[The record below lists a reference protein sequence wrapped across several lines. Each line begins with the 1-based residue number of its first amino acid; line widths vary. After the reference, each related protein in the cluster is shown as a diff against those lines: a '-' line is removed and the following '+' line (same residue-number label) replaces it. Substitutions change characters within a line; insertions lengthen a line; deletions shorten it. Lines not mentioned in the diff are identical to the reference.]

1 MRESVHFNLNLVEG
15 SDIVN
20 PLVTDVPNYES
31 IDEQM
36 FKNQNAGVQNATELK
51 TGTVHAITRI
61 VPDAQMITFTA
72 TSNFVAGDTFTVD
85 GIQVSAL
92 TVSGEQLPTGAYVIN
107 SQVLAILKGTL
118 LTVYG
123 IGSEIADNALALN
136 GHPDTYFGT
145 KEEVNNAINTAN
157 SANELVNELNNS
169 LGELKREK
177 WYQQRIASN
186 NVVNGVVD
194 SNRRLLNEDGT
205 LFSIT
210 NNANS
215 TYKVTMVSRTGS
227 SNTLYCSESIV
238 DFSTSGVG
246 IWIMSKTDSVY
257 PYLSVTAE
265 NNIIT
270 AITPSNY
277 SMNCYVTIEK
287 LR

>member
-1 MRESVHFNLNLVEG
+1 MRKSEHFNLNLVEG

-31 IDEQM
+31 IDNQM

-51 TGTVHAITRI
+51 TGTVHAITRV

-123 IGSEIADNALALN
+123 VGSEVADNALALN

-145 KEEVNNAINTAN
+145 KESVDNAIATAN
-157 SANELVNELNNS
+157 AANELVNELNNS
-169 LGELKREK
+169 LVDRTTWKDSGITPFS
-177 WYQQRIASN
+177 YPYTVNISS
-186 NVVNGVVD
+186 VV
-194 SNRRLLNEDGT
+194 E
-205 LFSIT
+205 
-210 NNANS
+210 NS
-215 TYKVTMVSRTGS
+215 TEIMFVGKLGQDNMIITIPTILLTS
-227 SNTLYCSESIV
+227 SNQYFDIGFSLNGKSYFFQILANTKNVQLTNFVYGDMDKKSDAKVSILY
-238 DFSTSGVG
+238 
-246 IWIMSKTDSVY
+246 
-257 PYLSVTAE
+257 
-265 NNIIT
+265 
-270 AITPSNY
+270 
-277 SMNCYVTIEK
+277 
-287 LR
+287 R